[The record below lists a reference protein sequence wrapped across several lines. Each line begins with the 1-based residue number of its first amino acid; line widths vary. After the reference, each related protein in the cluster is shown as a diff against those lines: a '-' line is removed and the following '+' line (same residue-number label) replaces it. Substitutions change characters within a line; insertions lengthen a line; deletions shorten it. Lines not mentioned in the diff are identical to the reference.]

1 MRTTFLLQTLIVFI
15 ILQTAAGFAPLP
27 SHGFG
32 FPRRGQHAAM
42 LVRAEKEKH
51 SGHVAYAKLAVV
63 ARHLLELT
71 KVLIPISVVFISS
84 AVTKFVNVVDKRLG
98 ESTETF
104 NMTINK
110 QAENFITTINKQAGD
125 FNMSF
130 IFLGVLL
137 IMAQARTKVVRILY
151 ATDICRGLTKGVLQ
165 DD

>member
-1 MRTTFLLQTLIVFI
+1 MTFLLLQTLIGCI

-51 SGHVAYAKLAVV
+51 SGYVAYAKLAVV
-63 ARHLLELT
+63 TRHLLVLT
-71 KVLIPISVVFISS
+71 KVLIPISVVFIAV
-84 AVTKFVNVVDKRLG
+84 AVTKFVNVVNTQ
-98 ESTETF
+98 S
-104 NMTINK
+104 
-110 QAENFITTINKQAGD
+110 ENFITTFNTTINKQAGG

-151 ATDICRGLTKGVLQ
+151 GTDICGGLTKGVLQ